1 MALPPI
7 LPVIAEF
14 KKVGPLL
21 AALEATFDSLR
32 NDEIVKAIFLAGTL
46 WFQTWDWDQKNDDD
60 PSSVP
65 IPRSRRSGELN
76 HYTFAKS
83 LRRAR

>member
-21 AALEATFDSLR
+21 AALEATFESLR
-32 NDEIVKAIFLAGTL
+32 NDEIVRAIFPRRDAL
-46 WFQTWDWDQKNDDD
+46 
-60 PSSVP
+60 VP
-65 IPRSRRSGELN
+65 NMGLGSKTMMIHPPCLFPAHVAAAN
-76 HYTFAKS
+76 
-83 LRRAR
+83 